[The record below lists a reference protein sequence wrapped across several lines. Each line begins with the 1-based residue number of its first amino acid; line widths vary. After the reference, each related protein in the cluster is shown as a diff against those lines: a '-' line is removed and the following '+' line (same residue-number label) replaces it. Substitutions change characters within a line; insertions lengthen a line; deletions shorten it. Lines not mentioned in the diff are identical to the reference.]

1 MIKAIIVDD
10 EENSRLV
17 ITELLKEL
25 FPQINILAEA
35 DNVKTG
41 IEVIR
46 KFKPNLVFLD
56 IDLPDGTGFNI
67 LESIDSK
74 NLKVVFVT
82 GHEEFAIQAIK
93 FSAFDYILKPATTE
107 VISATM
113 NRVLEEK
120 EIEDNELKLKAFYS
134 NQNEKTKDSKKIVL
148 TTLDKIHL
156 IDVKDII
163 RCEADNNYTLFII
176 SNGKKILVS
185 KTIKTYE
192 ELLSPFG
199 FLRIH
204 QSHLINTNFIDEF
217 DKAEGGYLIMSNKDK
232 VPVSQN
238 KKSVL
243 FNYFSSI

>member
-1 MIKAIIVDD
+1 MIKAVIVDD

-17 ITELLKEL
+17 ISELLKEL
-25 FPQINILAEA
+25 FPQIKILAEA
-35 DNVKTG
+35 DSVKGG
-41 IEVIR
+41 IEVIE
-46 KFKPNLVFLD
+46 KHNPNLVFLD

-74 NLKVVFVT
+74 NIKVVFVT

-107 VISATM
+107 VISETI
-113 NRVLEEK
+113 NRVLEVK
-120 EIEDNELKLKAFYS
+120 EIEDNELKLRAYNS
-134 NQNEKTKDSKKIVL
+134 NKNEKTKDSKKIVL
-148 TTLDKIHL
+148 TTSDKIHL
-156 IDVKDII
+156 IDVKEII
-163 RCEADNNYTLFII
+163 RCEADNNYTYFII

-192 ELLSPFG
+192 ELLSQFG

-217 DKAEGGYLIMSNKDK
+217 EKAEGGYVVMQNKDK

-243 FNYFSSI
+243 FEYFSSI